1 MWLRVLCD
9 LWVYHIILIS
19 TEKTNQTRIPY
30 SDSALLESM
39 ICFAKRP
46 LWNSLPALR
55 QRPRKGGIAQFCEV
69 PIFQLPC
76 NGKAMELL
84 ALIFH
89 YVSCRY
95 CMSNTGSWSI
105 WGAWLCL
112 LWTCYKHAA
121 CTNRSLIVRWLPRL
135 GLEKSKT
142 FPIISWFILIC
153 DDSMIHVWWL
163 LIFTMLRNDCW
174 WFMMFYDCF
183 MIVWF
188 SFSSK
193 NTCWFIYLSSCIQGT
208 LRTAGSCVLAAS
220 EPWSEAPWAGARAP
234 QFAVLVAMARS
245 DTRYGYDSEMTF
257 CVCQAVMWRNT
268 PFSFVILCPNF
279 LLSFW
284 RLCEHAELG
293 PFPTSGVRNGLGCSI
308 QHAPSPLS
316 PETNWLK
323 WNMPTVISISATW
336 KSLGQHPQNW
346 CSTDTHRLHR
356 ALALW
361 MVHPRT
367 LQQGRLL
374 KLCQW
379 EISWGRQ
386 ALAASLQK

>member
-30 SDSALLESM
+30 SHSALLESM

-46 LWNSLPALR
+46 LWNSLLALR

-193 NTCWFIYLSSCIQGT
+193 NTCWFIYLH
-208 LRTAGSCVLAAS
+208 
-220 EPWSEAPWAGARAP
+220 
-234 QFAVLVAMARS
+234 LVSRARS
-245 DTRYGYDSEMTF
+245 EQQDP
-257 CVCQAVMWRNT
+257 VC
-268 PFSFVILCPNF
+268 S
-279 LLSFW
+279 
-284 RLCEHAELG
+284 
-293 PFPTSGVRNGLGCSI
+293 
-308 QHAPSPLS
+308 QHL
-316 PETNWLK
+316 
-323 WNMPTVISISATW
+323 
-336 KSLGQHPQNW
+336 SLGQKPHGLEQE
-346 CSTDTHRLHR
+346 HL
-356 ALALW
+356 
-361 MVHPRT
+361 
-367 LQQGRLL
+367 
-374 KLCQW
+374 
-379 EISWGRQ
+379 
-386 ALAASLQK
+386 SLQCWSPWLGQTQGTDMILRWHSASFCG